1 MKSFKLCGVK
11 FSLDNVLNDKIW
23 FYKPEN
29 ELFINCKIH
38 YLISDNI
45 DDYTCQVDCIGLS
58 KYPLGSSIHSDFI
71 LYYNKPNRSNCF
83 WHDNKSKIY
92 KLKKL
97 SDKEILEFKKIRL
110 LS

>member
-11 FSLDNVLNDKIW
+11 FSLDEVLNDRVW

-38 YLISDNI
+38 YLISDHI
-45 DDYTCQVDCIGLS
+45 DDYTCQIDSIGLS
-58 KYPLGSSIHSDFI
+58 KDPIGSSIHSNFI
-71 LYYNKPNRSNCF
+71 LYYDKPTHAKCF

-92 KLKKL
+92 KLRKL
-97 SDKEILEFKKIRL
+97 TDKELAEFKKIRL